1 MYKRIIVPVDNS
13 IFSDYSLEMALC
25 LVQKS
30 GAAITGFHVYAAGL
44 HQQRFHQLEATLP
57 QKYRGAE
64 TLERQRQIHQSLIHR
79 GLELISRSYLE
90 ACARRCQEGE
100 VSFEGKVAEGKNYAE
115 IIREASNGYD
125 LVVMGAKG
133 LGSDPDQ
140 PVGSVCLRTVRRI
153 QGLDVLVIK
162 DGRRPEGT
170 IMAALDGSP
179 NSRFAF
185 RLALAL
191 GKRFAARVEAVAVY
205 DPAFHQKVFDEMVG
219 KLTPEASEIFP
230 LEEQGNLH
238 RQVIDQGMA
247 RLYQE
252 YLQWAEEVAKEEGIS
267 VNTTLLKGKPGIEIA
282 RLACQASPSLLLVG
296 RYGAHQVEGMDIG
309 STAETLLLISPC
321 NLLITANGMHW
332 IPEAQTRLEKV
343 PQGMMRQLTRQRVEE
358 MAKSKGERA
367 VTPELM
373 EKKYRLW
380 ADGSAKVQAELT
392 WSQKAGQRMERVPE
406 FIRGMAVKAIEDY
419 ARRKGASIVTP
430 DLVDEAKAFWEQTGT
445 FHLP

>member
-1 MYKRIIVPVDNS
+1 MDNS
-13 IFSDYSLEMALC
+13 IFSNHSLEMALC

-30 GAAITGFHVYAAGL
+30 GAAITGFHAYAAGL
-44 HQQRFHQLEATLP
+44 HEQRFHQLEATLP
-57 QKYRGAE
+57 QKYQGAE
-64 TLERQRQIHQSLIHR
+64 TLERQRRIHQSLIHR

-90 ACARRCQEGE
+90 ACARRCQKGG

-133 LGSDPDQ
+133 LGSDPVQ
-140 PVGSVCLRTVRRI
+140 PIGSVCLRTVRRL
-153 QGLDVLVIK
+153 QRTDVLVIK
-162 DGRRPEGT
+162 DGQRLEGT

-191 GKRFAARVEAVAVY
+191 GKLFAARVEAVAVY
-205 DPAFHQKVFDEMVG
+205 NPAFHQRVFNDMVG
-219 KLTPEASEIFP
+219 KLTPEASELFP
-230 LEEQGNLH
+230 LEEQENLH
-238 RQVIDQGMA
+238 LQVIDRGMA
-247 RLYQE
+247 KLYQE

-267 VNTTLLKGKPGIEIA
+267 INTTLLKGKPGIEIA
-282 RLACQASPSLLLVG
+282 RFARQTSPSLLLVG

-332 IPEAQTRLEKV
+332 NPEAETKLEKV
-343 PQGMMRQLTRQRVEE
+343 PEGMMRELTRQRVEE
-358 MAKSKGERA
+358 MAKSRGERA

-373 EKKYRLW
+373 ERKYRLW
-380 ADGSAKVQAELT
+380 TDGSAKVQAELT
-392 WSQKAGQRMERVPE
+392 WSLEARQRMERVPE
-406 FIRGMAVKAIEDY
+406 FIRGMVVKTIEDY
-419 ARRKGASIVTP
+419 SRRKGASAVTSE
-430 DLVDEAKAFWEQTGT
+430 LVDEARGFWEQTGT